1 MKAFFYTIVLCFI
14 NITLFSQN
22 SFYLRI
28 NFDNSVNI
36 KQLHISYF
44 NGENNIQVNY
54 KLENNFI
61 NIRGVFKSQ
70 YAPLTIS
77 IYDKKQDYERVYFLR
92 SGKSTINIIGNNLS
106 KYFYTSKNVAQVNDT
121 AANKVYKEIYEARIK
136 TSKPINDLFQKYS
149 PNEIFSIDSLT
160 NQFKKYYKVLNDS
173 TMLCLNKYKFD
184 YLALWYFRTQILE
197 PSLKYFKNDT
207 SYLKY
212 LTEKY
217 TFIFSNCTLNTFEY
231 LNLLTLLNSRINSNK
246 VNKAA
251 PLFSSF
257 CTNGKFISLKNL
269 KGKYI
274 LLDFWASWCAPCLQ
288 SIPIMKEIYKNHRK
302 EKLVIIG
309 VNIDS
314 DFNLLKNAELKYQID
329 WLDIF
334 DKNSKIANLY
344 TVDKIPTFFLIDQ
357 SGAIIFRGE
366 GLGDKEILRSI
377 LNEKLN

>member
-1 MKAFFYTIVLCFI
+1 
-14 NITLFSQN
+14 
-22 SFYLRI
+22 
-28 NFDNSVNI
+28 
-36 KQLHISYF
+36 
-44 NGENNIQVNY
+44 
-54 KLENNFI
+54 
-61 NIRGVFKSQ
+61 
-70 YAPLTIS
+70 
-77 IYDKKQDYERVYFLR
+77 
-92 SGKSTINIIGNNLS
+92 
-106 KYFYTSKNVAQVNDT
+106 
-121 AANKVYKEIYEARIK
+121 
-136 TSKPINDLFQKYS
+136 
-149 PNEIFSIDSLT
+149 
-160 NQFKKYYKVLNDS
+160 
-173 TMLCLNKYKFD
+173 
-184 YLALWYFRTQILE
+184 
-197 PSLKYFKNDT
+197 
-207 SYLKY
+207 
-212 LTEKY
+212 
-217 TFIFSNCTLNTFEY
+217 
-231 LNLLTLLNSRINSNK
+231 
-246 VNKAA
+246 
-251 PLFSSF
+251 LFSSF